1 MIFNKEI
8 MDSTQNFFFRH
19 LQSHFTSNMTLNSY
33 IRHVMYLSS
42 NHVKSARFGN
52 WAVKRGKCIRKSKT
66 QLHTL

>member
-19 LQSHFTSNMTLNSY
+19 LQSHFTSNMTVNSY

-42 NHVKSARFGN
+42 NHVKSALLETGQ
-52 WAVKRGKCIRKSKT
+52 SKEANV
-66 QLHTL
+66 